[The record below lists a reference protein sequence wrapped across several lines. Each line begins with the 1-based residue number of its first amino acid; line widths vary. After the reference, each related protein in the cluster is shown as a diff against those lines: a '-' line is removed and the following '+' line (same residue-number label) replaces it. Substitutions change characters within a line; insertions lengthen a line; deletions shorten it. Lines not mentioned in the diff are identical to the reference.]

1 MNQFLLWRDRN
12 TLFSILILFF
22 STNLF
27 SQEQK
32 KDSVKLPFSIADE
45 KKLSDEDLKDKKE
58 GVYVT
63 GTPDFSSDPVN
74 GVGYGGEGSLY
85 FNGKRNDP
93 FFNYTA
99 YRAKLDFVVFNTTKN
114 QREFFLKLDVPYIFN
129 TKWRLRVEGGYEANP
144 NLLFFGLTP
153 KESLQGLSYYRT
165 NPSTGITDSTAQSL
179 VTNAHY
185 SDYEKNGLVGLNEFY
200 NNYFKKEGVINV
212 SVERSFFGDKVGTLI
227 GFEVAQLNYTTFAGN
242 SLLKKQS
249 DAGLVKGVKNNF
261 ITIAQF
267 GLAYDTRD
275 LEPDPSSGLFLE
287 VTDEV
292 SSKSLGSSYNF
303 NKVYGHA
310 NWYQSILPSVFPKL
324 VFAGR
329 LGLGYISGDAPFF
342 EYQDQWSQ
350 EGDIEGLGGART
362 LRGYKISRF
371 VGRLMDFNNFEL
383 RWRFAKTRMLKQQ
396 FAFSAVPFFDIG
408 GVYDNLA
415 SFDFSQ
421 MRYSQGLGLRI
432 AWNVNTVLRFDYAW
446 SKEDEQF
453 FFNLAHTF

>member
-1 MNQFLLWRDRN
+1 MRRALPALRLALLFLLLLL
-12 TLFSILILFF
+12 TSVEV
-22 STNLF
+22 F
-27 SQEQK
+27 SQDPK
-32 KDSVKLPFSIADE
+32 SDTTKLPFAIADE
-45 KKLSDEDLKDKKE
+45 KKLSDEDIKDKKE

-74 GVGYGGEGSLY
+74 GIGYGGEGSLY
-85 FNGKRNDP
+85 FNGKRSDP
-93 FFNYTA
+93 FFYYTA
-99 YRAKLDFVVFNTTKN
+99 YRAKLDFVVFNTTKD

-153 KESLQGLSYYRT
+153 KESLQGLNYFPI
-165 NPSTGITDSTAQSL
+165 NPATGKLDSLNAP
-179 VTNAHY
+179 VTNANY
-185 SDYEKNGLVGLNEFY
+185 SDYEENGLVGPNKLY

-212 SVERSFFGDKVGTLI
+212 SVERSFFGDKVGTLV
-227 GFEVAQLNYTTFAGN
+227 GFEVAQLNYTTFKGN
-242 SLLKKQS
+242 SLLQKQS
-249 DAGLVKGVKNNF
+249 DAGLVKGVRNNF
-261 ITIAQF
+261 ITIAQL

-287 VTDEV
+287 LTDEV
-292 SSKSLGSSYNF
+292 SLKSLGSSYNF
-303 NKVYGHA
+303 NKIYAHA

-329 LGLGYISGDAPFF
+329 LGLGYLSGDAPFF
-342 EYQDQWSQ
+342 EFQDQWSQ

-383 RWRFAKTRMLKQQ
+383 RWRFAKTKMFNQQ
-396 FAFSAVPFFDIG
+396 FAFSAVPFYDIG
-408 GVYDNLA
+408 GVYDNLS

-421 MRYSQGLGLRI
+421 MRYSEGMGLRI
-432 AWNVNTVLRFDYAW
+432 AWNVNTILRFDYAW
-446 SKEDEQF
+446 SKEDQQF